1 MDCAWPACALL
12 ASVKRG
18 RSHGKSRAGSY
29 GLVPSGRRAA
39 QIQKSRVSTNEQE
52 RDKWMK
58 YSLCFGW
65 ILILAAFSFSEDEK
79 LKDKIF
85 VSRNNQ
91 IQTLQSSTL
100 SNTKYLVL
108 RLKKKLDGKNSR
120 GKGYDEKSNYGDS
133 ASTYCYKK
141 ESDLSELEKTM
152 ISEWFT
158 SNGSISIQYTCGEL
172 QDEEKR
178 KTFLGFAETN
188 CQCLDITFE
197 NMNKVKSPWR

>member
-1 MDCAWPACALL
+1 MDRKKDKKMKFRLVVGSILL
-12 ASVKRG
+12 FAAS
-18 RSHGKSRAGSY
+18 
-29 GLVPSGRRAA
+29 
-39 QIQKSRVSTNEQE
+39 
-52 RDKWMK
+52 
-58 YSLCFGW
+58 
-65 ILILAAFSFSEDEK
+65 SFSEDEK
-79 LKDKIF
+79 LKDKIYL
-85 VSRNNQ
+85 SRNNQ

-100 SNTKYLVL
+100 SNTKYLVF

-141 ESDLSELEKTM
+141 ESDLAELEKTM

-158 SNGSISIQYTCGEL
+158 SNGSISIQYTCGDL

-178 KTFLGFAETN
+178 KSFLGFAETN

-197 NMNKVKSPWR
+197 NMNKTKSPWR